1 MKRFVAVLVAI
12 SLILL
17 VLEHLN
23 LVDVVG
29 IVGLLVGL
37 FAIIFPD
44 KAEEIYTKLK
54 SGKLK

>member
-1 MKRFVAVLVAI
+1 MKGFGAVLVAI

-37 FAIIFPD
+37 FAIISHPFNRNNVTNY
-44 KAEEIYTKLK
+44 A
-54 SGKLK
+54 

>member
-1 MKRFVAVLVAI
+1 MKGFGAVLVVI

>member
-1 MKRFVAVLVAI
+1 MKGFGAVLVVI

-44 KAEEIYTKLK
+44 KAEELYTKLK